1 VTAPLLR
8 SPLTETVL
16 TILRGTGQAIGDGSL
31 PDASWIGQPNLPE
44 SEYQPFAV
52 LSELTAA
59 HSEGPIAASQGDWR
73 MPYMLECFGIQRD
86 QVSWIADKLRGALAV
101 LRFSKLLLGAD
112 SYKIQ
117 YVRTDTFGAPQ
128 QIDTTYPSFWHQQES
143 TTVYVTKEVGQ

>member
-8 SPLTETVL
+8 SPLTELVL
-16 TILRGTGQAIGDGSL
+16 TTLRGTGEAIGDGSL

-52 LSELTAA
+52 LSELTAD
-59 HSEGPIAASQGDWR
+59 HSEGPIGASQGDWR
-73 MPYMLECFGIQRD
+73 MPYMVECFGIRRD
-86 QVSWIADKLRGALAV
+86 QVTWIADKLRGTLTP
-101 LRFSKLLLGAD
+101 LRFTELTLGAD

-117 YVRTDTFGAPQ
+117 YVRTDTFGSPQ

-143 TTVYVTKEVGQ
+143 ITLYVTRKVGR